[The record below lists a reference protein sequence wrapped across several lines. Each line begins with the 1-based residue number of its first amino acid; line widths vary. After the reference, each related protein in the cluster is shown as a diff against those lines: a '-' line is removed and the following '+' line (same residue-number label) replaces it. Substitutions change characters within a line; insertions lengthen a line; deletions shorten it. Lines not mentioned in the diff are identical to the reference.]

1 VHKDLKFR
9 AFKTAFENARF
20 STDLLHR
27 VAPFFPQRR
36 EVKAA
41 HMAQL
46 DTCEMCPQPLTRIQ
60 FWSIGREALEVN
72 PLRGPMREALLDD
85 VTAMHRCP
93 IPHDPQAA
101 RHLPPQ
107 MLQKGHDIC
116 RVDRPALAVN
126 RQLAVGGNGA
136 HGREM
141 IASPP
146 LLENRRVAHRGIG
159 ADHTGQG
166 RESGRIDEEEALPVG
181 LRPLLMAGQVS
192 WRQRAMLA
200 SSRWRARRAGFWRLQ
215 RSVLSKRPTG
225 LGR

>member
-1 VHKDLKFR
+1 
-9 AFKTAFENARF
+9 
-20 STDLLHR
+20 
-27 VAPFFPQRR
+27 
-36 EVKAA
+36 
-41 HMAQL
+41 M
-46 DTCEMCPQPLTRIQ
+46 
-60 FWSIGREALEVN
+60 N
-72 PLRGPMREALLDD
+72 PLRRPMREALLDD

-107 MLQKGHDIC
+107 MLQKGHDIGS
-116 RVDRPALAVN
+116 VDRPALAGN

-146 LLENRRVAHRGIG
+146 LLETRRVAHRGIG

-166 RESGRIDEEEALPVG
+166 RESGLIDEEEALPVG

-192 WRQRAMLA
+192 WRQRARRA

-225 LGR
+225 LGRWRSASGPPSRARFIHWLTAPWLTPRASVMWRCDQPCGMRCQAGNRRTSFPFVGGRFMHGRVSPTLL